1 MLAYR
6 VDRCGDMQVGE
17 VLKTR
22 SLEFNIPELNRSF
35 VKRFPDGVSSHGWNY
50 LYTTPKIEE
59 SGLYFA
65 ELIYED
71 VRLTL
76 FPELPSRYT
85 SFFGFQTE
93 QEAKSWSL
101 KNGYDVY
108 EVEYSKGIVLDM
120 NLMAGVNVEKLSI
133 PAVMNHAMKYWSG
146 EKSEDYQP
154 EVLMCSPIKILRKC
168 KNLGLPDDFRFCGS

>member
-1 MLAYR
+1 M
-6 VDRCGDMQVGE
+6 
-17 VLKTR
+17 
-22 SLEFNIPELNRSF
+22 
-35 VKRFPDGVSSHGWNY
+35 
-50 LYTTPKIEE
+50 
-59 SGLYFA
+59 
-65 ELIYED
+65 
-71 VRLTL
+71 RLTS
-76 FPELPSRYT
+76 FPELPSCYT
-85 SFFGFQTE
+85 SIFGFQTE
-93 QEAKSWSL
+93 EAAKTGPS
-101 KNGYDVY
+101 KYDVY